1 MAKAPPSFQFY
12 PADWLVGTRHLP
24 RAARGTYIDLLALI
38 WSKKIVKLD
47 CIRLSRCLGITP
59 DEFQED
65 WEEIKENFTIS
76 DDGGII
82 NDRLESIREQVEQ
95 RSRRL
100 SKAGKKGNK
109 SRHEGEGAD
118 MLPPGERKNSAD
130 MLPPGER
137 KNSADML
144 SPGER
149 KNSADM
155 LPPGERKNSAD
166 MLPPGDS
173 MSTEDRR
180 LKTEDRRLNTE
191 DNTGRRAPSTAK
203 NKQPTEPALFTE
215 FWSVYPARNGRK
227 VGKNKALR
235 LFKGLTEDEQRQA
248 VEAVENYAA
257 ATRAGRYAR
266 DPERFLRDRFWCDYL
281 SPAVPE
287 PVLSDR
293 TRRTLS
299 AAQRVLEKAK
309 GGEACS
315 TTRLLSKPSR

>member
-1 MAKAPPSFQFY
+1 
-12 PADWLVGTRHLP
+12 
-24 RAARGTYIDLLALI
+24 
-38 WSKKIVKLD
+38 
-47 CIRLSRCLGITP
+47 
-59 DEFQED
+59 
-65 WEEIKENFTIS
+65 
-76 DDGGII
+76 
-82 NDRLESIREQVEQ
+82 
-95 RSRRL
+95 
-100 SKAGKKGNK
+100 
-109 SRHEGEGAD
+109 
-118 MLPPGERKNSAD
+118 
-130 MLPPGER
+130 
-137 KNSADML
+137 
-144 SPGER
+144 
-149 KNSADM
+149 M

-215 FWSVYPARNGRK
+215 FWSVYPTRNGRK
-227 VGKNKALR
+227 VGKNKALG

-248 VEAVENYAA
+248 VEAAENYAA

>member
-130 MLPPGER
+130 ML
-137 KNSADML
+137 S
-144 SPGER
+144 
-149 KNSADM
+149 
-155 LPPGERKNSAD
+155 PGERKNSAD

-235 LFKGLTEDEQRQA
+235 LFKGLTEDERRQA
-248 VEAVENYAA
+248 VAAVENYAA

>member
-1 MAKAPPSFQFY
+1 
-12 PADWLVGTRHLP
+12 
-24 RAARGTYIDLLALI
+24 
-38 WSKKIVKLD
+38 
-47 CIRLSRCLGITP
+47 
-59 DEFQED
+59 
-65 WEEIKENFTIS
+65 
-76 DDGGII
+76 
-82 NDRLESIREQVEQ
+82 
-95 RSRRL
+95 
-100 SKAGKKGNK
+100 
-109 SRHEGEGAD
+109 
-118 MLPPGERKNSAD
+118 MLP
-130 MLPPGER
+130 
-137 KNSADML
+137 
-144 SPGER
+144 PGER

-227 VGKNKALR
+227 VGKNKALG

-248 VEAVENYAA
+248 VEAAENYAA

>member
-1 MAKAPPSFQFY
+1 MAKATPSFQFY

-24 RAARGTYIDLLALI
+24 RAARGTYIDLLSLI
-38 WSKKIVKLD
+38 WSKKTVKLD
-47 CIRLSRCLGITP
+47 FVRLSRCLGITP
-59 DEFQED
+59 DEFAED

-76 DDGGII
+76 DDGVIV
-82 NDRLESIREQVEQ
+82 NERLESIREQVER

-100 SKAGKKGNK
+100 SEAAKKGNK
-109 SRHEGEGAD
+109 SRHEGEGAE
-118 MLPPGERKNSAD
+118 MHPPGERRNSAG
-130 MLPPGER
+130 MHPPGEC
-137 KNSADML
+137 
-144 SPGER
+144 
-149 KNSADM
+149 
-155 LPPGERKNSAD
+155 
-166 MLPPGDS
+166 

-180 LKTEDRRLNTE
+180 LKNEDRRLKNK
-191 DNTGRRAPSTAK
+191 DNSGRRAPSTAK
-203 NKQPTEPALFTE
+203 DKQPTEPALFTE
-215 FWSVYPARNGRK
+215 FWSVYPTRNGRK
-227 VGKNKALR
+227 VGKNKALGI
-235 LFKGLTEDEQRQA
+235 FKGLTEDEQRQA
-248 VEAVENYAA
+248 VEAAENYAA

-315 TTRLLSKPSR
+315 TRRLLLKPSR

>member
-65 WEEIKENFTIS
+65 WEEIKENFAIS

-109 SRHEGEGAD
+109 SRHEGEG
-118 MLPPGERKNSAD
+118 
-130 MLPPGER
+130 
-137 KNSADML
+137 
-144 SPGER
+144 
-149 KNSADM
+149 ADM

>member
-130 MLPPGER
+130 ML
-137 KNSADML
+137 S
-144 SPGER
+144 
-149 KNSADM
+149 
-155 LPPGERKNSAD
+155 PGERKNSAD

>member
-109 SRHEGEGAD
+109 SRHEGEG
-118 MLPPGERKNSAD
+118 
-130 MLPPGER
+130 
-137 KNSADML
+137 
-144 SPGER
+144 
-149 KNSADM
+149 ADM